1 MPLHLTKVA
10 FGAASVDLLA
20 ERLRARAAAGP
31 VFLTT
36 RYLPKRHEEVA
47 GQGSLYWIIKHQLVA
62 RSPILRFGEAEG
74 GRGRRCGDVRLGM
87 AGPGRLGQHRARL
100 GQAETA
106 LEPHCPG
113 LHGFRELGDGGAKLR
128 HPGGKCK
135 PPLPAGPYWVF
146 SGASQAVRGAV
157 LQSP

>member
-36 RYLPKRHEEVA
+36 RYLPKRHAEVA

-62 RSPILRFGEAEG
+62 RSPILSFGDAEG
-74 GRGRRCGDVRLGM
+74 GRVAIHIDPDLRLVLAQPRRAHQGWRY
-87 AGPGRLGQHRARL
+87 
-100 GQAETA
+100 
-106 LEPHCPG
+106 LEPGDAPLDLDGKAADG
-113 LHGFRELGDGGAKLR
+113 LAAMPPALLGKLNELALI
-128 HPGGKCK
+128 
-135 PPLPAGPYWVF
+135 
-146 SGASQAVRGAV
+146 
-157 LQSP
+157 